1 MDQHQTSPDPS
12 ETLDSGH
19 EEAVDEAVSRVLR
32 DEVASDVDDWGEI
45 EEEPRVKPPRWVLPA
60 LVLPILA
67 MIVANNVGAVLLT
80 SSLRPSGLVESPLRI
95 LALNSTN
102 KVLLATGN
110 QTAFWWFLFLA
121 TVRLLAPDGFF
132 YGIGILYR
140 HQALRWGRRVFPGSD
155 PLFDLFERED
165 HAGVRRLLDGLVLIM
180 PNNPVCL
187 LAGVA
192 AMPLRRFWTINVVGT
207 VGRVLLFLWLSHLFR
222 DQIRSVMNL
231 VATYQKWALGITIV
245 VVVIALF
252 TQARRVVVSTEALA
266 EGED

>member
-1 MDQHQTSPDPS
+1 MDDHTIRPDP
-12 ETLDSGH
+12 
-19 EEAVDEAVSRVLR
+19 AVTPQAHGRPADDLADE
-32 DEVASDVDDWGEI
+32 WGELD
-45 EEEPRVKPPRWVLPA
+45 EEPPFRPPRWVLAA

-102 KVLLATGN
+102 KVLLATGT
-110 QTAFWWFLFLA
+110 QAAFWWYLA
-121 TVRLLAPDGFF
+121 LASMRLLAPDGYF
-132 YGIGILYR
+132 YGLGILYR

-155 PLFDLFERED
+155 RLFDLFEGED
-165 HAGVRRLLDGLVLIM
+165 HAGVRRLLDALVFIV

-192 AMPLRRFWTINVVGT
+192 AMPLRRFWTINVAGT
-207 VGRVLLFLWLSHLFR
+207 VGRVLLFLWLSHVFR
-222 DQIRSVMNL
+222 DEIRSVMNL
-231 VATYQKWALGITIV
+231 VASYQKWALAITIV
-245 VVVIALF
+245 VVVVTLF

-266 EGED
+266 EGDD